1 MSENTKIDVLEAIGT
16 AAAKEAENI
25 IASAETYAEERRSA
39 AMQNAYELGEAEEK
53 KANERADDIL
63 KKRAT
68 AARMERNKIIL
79 DAKRKAVDRVYELLL
94 DGLKKLNEDEFV
106 NLVSIAVEKYGEDG
120 QKILLS
126 ASAPAKKEKIES
138 LAALRRL
145 FRRRSRTNRKLK
157 VSMNFILKLRRRKKT
172 LMYKSI
178 FSRCNSRLNLI
189 DPEKEDMR
197 LCWNI

>member
-16 AAAKEAENI
+16 AAAEEAENI
-25 IASAETYAEERRSA
+25 IASAKAYAEERRSA

-53 KANERADDIL
+53 KANEKADDIL

-138 LAALRRL
+138 LAAVKNKSMTVETTDSLEDGFVISGEIFDRDFSYASIVESCRERTENEVAARLLR
-145 FRRRSRTNRKLK
+145 
-157 VSMNFILKLRRRKKT
+157 
-172 LMYKSI
+172 
-178 FSRCNSRLNLI
+178 
-189 DPEKEDMR
+189 
-197 LCWNI
+197 

>member
-1 MSENTKIDVLEAIGT
+1 MSENTKIDVLEAIGK

-39 AMQNAYELGEAEEK
+39 ALQNAYELGEAEEK

-94 DGLKKLNEDEFV
+94 DGLKKLSEDEFV
-106 NLVSIAVEKYGEDG
+106 NLVSIAVEKYG
-120 QKILLS
+120 
-126 ASAPAKKEKIES
+126 
-138 LAALRRL
+138 
-145 FRRRSRTNRKLK
+145 
-157 VSMNFILKLRRRKKT
+157 
-172 LMYKSI
+172 
-178 FSRCNSRLNLI
+178 
-189 DPEKEDMR
+189 
-197 LCWNI
+197 

>member
-79 DAKRKAVDRVYELLL
+79 DAKRKVVDRVYELLL
-94 DGLKKLNEDEFV
+94 DGLKKLSEDEFV

-138 LAALRRL
+138 LAAVKEKRMTVETTDSLEDGFVISGEIFDRDFSYASIAQSCRERTENEVAARLLR
-145 FRRRSRTNRKLK
+145 
-157 VSMNFILKLRRRKKT
+157 
-172 LMYKSI
+172 
-178 FSRCNSRLNLI
+178 
-189 DPEKEDMR
+189 
-197 LCWNI
+197 

>member
-16 AAAKEAENI
+16 AAAEEAENI

-94 DGLKKLNEDEFV
+94 DGLKKLSEDEFV

-138 LAALRRL
+138 LAAVKNKSMIVETADGLWDGFAISGEIFDRDFSYASIVESCRERTENEVAARLLR
-145 FRRRSRTNRKLK
+145 
-157 VSMNFILKLRRRKKT
+157 
-172 LMYKSI
+172 
-178 FSRCNSRLNLI
+178 
-189 DPEKEDMR
+189 
-197 LCWNI
+197 